1 MRFVIAFVATLLIAV
16 PGHAD
21 EAGGYVTFETR
32 SCIEWIR
39 DKKEDSWSRVLDVF
53 WVSGYLTAANAY
65 IPGKANWLEGSD
77 LDSAMLWIDNYC
89 EQKPLSNSV
98 AAAAKLLIELQG
110 R

>member
-53 WVSGYLTAANAY
+53 WVSGYLTNRL
-65 IPGKANWLEGSD
+65 PGYLNNLKIRHSMN
-77 LDSAMLWIDNYC
+77 
-89 EQKPLSNSV
+89 
-98 AAAAKLLIELQG
+98 
-110 R
+110 